1 MRRNE
6 RCADSR
12 PSRPHPAGLVGTRGV
27 LNDAISMYFSDANRR
42 APLLRVGVRRGRV
55 ETTGGVFRVQ
65 LRKTSQSGG
74 WGGDRTPQR
83 PCWFISADRGMF
95 SPRPNLATQR
105 PT

>member
-55 ETTGGVFRVQ
+55 ETTGGVFRVPVAQ
-65 LRKTSQSGG
+65 DEPERRVG
-74 WGGDRTPQR
+74 
-83 PCWFISADRGMF
+83 RG
-95 SPRPNLATQR
+95 PDAAKAVLVHLG
-105 PT
+105 